1 MKKNILIIGTSSE
14 IAQEYINEV
23 SEKYNIYG
31 ISRKKISNI
40 KIIKN
45 ILLNQTKDI
54 DQKKL
59 IKLLGKIKFTKIIF
73 FSSDQI
79 NQIQNIYRILYLE
92 GRNNSQAIE
101 KIEKDIPKS
110 NEKNTVLNFIKN
122 SERGIIK
129 GLLD

>member
-79 NQIQNIYRILYLE
+79 N
-92 GRNNSQAIE
+92 
-101 KIEKDIPKS
+101 
-110 NEKNTVLNFIKN
+110 
-122 SERGIIK
+122 
-129 GLLD
+129 

>member
-59 IKLLGKIKFTKIIF
+59 IKKKGKIKIKKIKF
-73 FSSDQI
+73 FQ
-79 NQIQNIYRILYLE
+79 
-92 GRNNSQAIE
+92 
-101 KIEKDIPKS
+101 
-110 NEKNTVLNFIKN
+110 VIK
-122 SERGIIK
+122 
-129 GLLD
+129 

>member
-14 IAQEYINEV
+14 IAREYINEV

-79 NQIQNIYRILYLE
+79 NYPTSIKKLKNARIFNALAVNSIFPIKFTYFLLENNLINKKAKFIYFSSR
-92 GRNNSQAIE
+92 S
-101 KIEKDIPKS
+101 
-110 NEKNTVLNFIKN
+110 
-122 SERGIIK
+122 
-129 GLLD
+129 